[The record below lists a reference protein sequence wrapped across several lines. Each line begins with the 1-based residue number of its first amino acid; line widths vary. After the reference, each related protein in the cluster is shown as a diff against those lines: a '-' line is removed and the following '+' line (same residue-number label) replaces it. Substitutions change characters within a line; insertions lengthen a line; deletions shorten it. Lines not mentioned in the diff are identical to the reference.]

1 MLIPNS
7 CYQYTPSCK
16 GKVKSDMEEFDS
28 PPETV
33 LNTLDFLE
41 NQYGGVIG
49 YLQAIGMS
57 VEQINQLRGMLVD

>member
-16 GKVKSDMEEFDS
+16 GKVKSGIEEFDS

-33 LNTLDFLE
+33 LKTLDFLE
-41 NQYGGVIG
+41 NQYG
-49 YLQAIGMS
+49 
-57 VEQINQLRGMLVD
+57 

>member
-16 GKVKSDMEEFDS
+16 GKVKSGIEEFDS

-33 LNTLDFLE
+33 LNTLNFLE

-49 YLQAIGMS
+49 YL
-57 VEQINQLRGMLVD
+57 

>member
-16 GKVKSDMEEFDS
+16 GKVKSGIEEFDS

-33 LNTLDFLE
+33 LKTLDFLE
-41 NQYGGVIG
+41 NQYAGVIG
-49 YLQAIGMS
+49 YLQAIGITA
-57 VEQINQLRGMLVD
+57 EQINQLRGMLVD

>member
-1 MLIPNS
+1 
-7 CYQYTPSCK
+7 
-16 GKVKSDMEEFDS
+16 MEEFDS